1 VIGKVYLIGAG
12 PGDPGLVT
20 LKGARCLREA
30 DVIVYDYL
38 ANPRLLSYAKPG
50 AELIYAGKRGGE
62 PEVTSQEEIDR
73 LLVERARAGRVVARL
88 KGGDPFI
95 FGRGG
100 EEAEELARAGIPF
113 EVVPGVTSAVAV
125 PAYAGIPLTH
135 RDYASAVAFLTGHED
150 PAKGETAI
158 AWDRIA
164 TGIGTLVFLM
174 GVGNLPGIVAQ
185 LIRHGQPA
193 ETPAAVIQWGTK
205 PEQRTVTGTL
215 GTIVS
220 LAEARAVGPPA
231 VLVVGEVVRL
241 RERLQ
246 WFERRPLFGRRI
258 VITRAADQAADFAD
272 ALEAQGAEVLQ
283 IPLIAFA
290 PPGSWEPLDQALA
303 RLDQYRWVIFTSA
316 NGVEAFFRRL
326 RASGRDARVLGAVR
340 ICAIGPATAEAL
352 ERHAIVPDLVPA
364 VYQAEGVIEA
374 LEAQPL
380 EGARIL
386 VPRAEV
392 ARDLLPLELER
403 RGARVDVVPV
413 YRTVRAVSDAALLRQ
428 LLQDRKIDLLTF
440 TSSSTVTSFVE
451 GCGATD
457 LKALLDGVKIACIGP
472 ITARTAEQLGLTVDI
487 TPPQYTIPALVT
499 AIVDYYT
506 ASSGCGA

>member
-1 VIGKVYLIGAG
+1 
-12 PGDPGLVT
+12 
-20 LKGARCLREA
+20 
-30 DVIVYDYL
+30 
-38 ANPRLLSYAKPG
+38 
-50 AELIYAGKRGGE
+50 
-62 PEVTSQEEIDR
+62 
-73 LLVERARAGRVVARL
+73 
-88 KGGDPFI
+88 
-95 FGRGG
+95 
-100 EEAEELARAGIPF
+100 
-113 EVVPGVTSAVAV
+113 
-125 PAYAGIPLTH
+125 
-135 RDYASAVAFLTGHED
+135 
-150 PAKGETAI
+150 
-158 AWDRIA
+158 
-164 TGIGTLVFLM
+164 M